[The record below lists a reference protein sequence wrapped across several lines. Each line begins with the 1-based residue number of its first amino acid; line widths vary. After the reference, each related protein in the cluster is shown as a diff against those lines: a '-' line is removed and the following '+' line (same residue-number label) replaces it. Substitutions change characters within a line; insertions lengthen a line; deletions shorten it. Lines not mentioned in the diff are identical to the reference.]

1 MAEDKKSF
9 LLYCDLI
16 NTVKKLPKNK
26 QGELFVT
33 ILEYVN
39 DLNPKVK
46 DLSVDLVFEPIKLQL
61 KRDLI
66 KYEEKKGKK
75 SISGREGNLKRW
87 HLDLY
92 NEYKD
97 KKHTLDKAESIAESR
112 KVSQPDKVRSQSI
125 ANIAVTD
132 TVTVTVTDTVSIKE
146 NFTHESFLIWFK
158 ECRNY
163 LGLQFNVKRL
173 STMDKQLF
181 NELKEY
187 TKEDFKLAFKNF
199 SKDKYYKENNL
210 LFPNYFLKTETFTK
224 YLNAEVKTELTL
236 GEKLMGRVQ

>member
-92 NEYKD
+92 NEYKN
-97 KKHTLDKAESIAESR
+97 KTYTLDKAESIAENR
-112 KVSQPDKVRSQSI
+112 KTSQSDKVPSQNI

-132 TVTVTVTDTVSIKE
+132 TVNVTVKDTVSIKE

-158 ECRNY
+158 ECRNF
-163 LGLQFNVKRL
+163 LGLQYNVRRL
-173 STMDKQLF
+173 STMEKQLF
-181 NELKEY
+181 NELKDY

-199 SKDKYYKENNL
+199 SSDKYWSENNL
-210 LFPNYFLKTETFTK
+210 LIPKHFLNQEHFTK
-224 YLNAEVKTELTL
+224 YLNTEVKRELTL
-236 GEKLMGRVQ
+236 GEKLNGKV